1 MIEDMF
7 NKRWL
12 LKVEQSN
19 NFKDLRPIA
28 GFVKELLSW
37 ENSHKYIMM
46 IQNEL
51 YSRRIIPFKINS
63 INDLDKCNSLE
74 TPLDLL
80 IEYICLSFKI
90 RDKKD
95 I

>member
-63 INDLDKCNSLE
+63 KSSNSFEFRL
-74 TPLDLL
+74 
-80 IEYICLSFKI
+80 K
-90 RDKKD
+90 
-95 I
+95 